1 MKLQFRQAVLCLA
14 VLMVIGTAVVP
25 AAAQFTANTRPAR
38 PDVTLPTGPARDV
51 ILRSCTAC
59 HGIDEYGYYALDHAG
74 WDEIIERMKTT
85 SSGVVQGAM
94 IADAD
99 KAILLDWLVKQFGP
113 ESTPFPREYVPR
125 ILTEADFLVDD
136 GAEAIL
142 AGTCEACHSLDRVQE
157 ARANEEQWRSLLLAM
172 IGRGAALP
180 LSDVDPLVEWL
191 ARTRGTNPTN

>member
-14 VLMVIGTAVVP
+14 VLVVIGTVVVP
-25 AAAQFTANTRPAR
+25 AAAQFTSNTRPAR
-38 PDVTLPTGPARDV
+38 PDVTLPAGPARDV

-85 SSGVVQGAM
+85 SSGVVQGAV

-180 LSDVDPLVEWL
+180 LSDVEPLVEWL